1 MVGLKWKKLY
11 LKLNYIKFTDDIEKI
26 PELIDEL
33 KKLNNITYDNSDL
46 MKYYNKIIKCIA
58 E

>member
-1 MVGLKWKKLY
+1 MS
-11 LKLNYIKFTDDIEKI
+11 IT
-26 PELIDEL
+26 IDEL